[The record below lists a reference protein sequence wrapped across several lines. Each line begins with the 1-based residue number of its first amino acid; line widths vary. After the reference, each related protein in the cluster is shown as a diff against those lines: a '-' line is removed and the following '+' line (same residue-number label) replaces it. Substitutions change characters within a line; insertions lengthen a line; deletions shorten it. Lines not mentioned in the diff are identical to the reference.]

1 MAGSRGSRGAGHSAP
16 CAQGN
21 SRGTKKW
28 SREGIEAEGKT
39 AGGGA
44 MGRSGAR
51 APAME
56 ESRASAAMGG
66 APAMKKKG
74 RWVAWKLLLPA
85 AAARQEEQGGR
96 R

>member
-1 MAGSRGSRGAGHSAP
+1 MD
-16 CAQGN
+16 
-21 SRGTKKW
+21 
-28 SREGIEAEGKT
+28 SREREEEM
-39 AGGGA
+39 GA
-44 MGRSGAR
+44 MGRRVEESSCW

-56 ESRASAAMGG
+56 GSRASAAMGG

-74 RWVAWKLLLPA
+74 RWAAWKLLLPA